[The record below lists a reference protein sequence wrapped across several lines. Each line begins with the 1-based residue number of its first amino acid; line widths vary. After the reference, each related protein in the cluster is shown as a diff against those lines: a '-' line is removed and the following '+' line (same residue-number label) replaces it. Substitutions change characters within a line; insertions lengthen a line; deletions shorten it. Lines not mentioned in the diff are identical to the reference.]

1 MAAEELEA
9 QMGLG
14 ITFSVGVGQ
23 ATIRTVWVDA
33 GDVPDTVSKWQS
45 YVDLVQI
52 LQEIGMCQ
60 VMFNPNTHGPNDECF
75 MVGMSDLVLQHT
87 PPAFFGSLILFWPIC
102 QVPY

>member
-33 GDVPDTVSKWQS
+33 GDVPDTMSKCQS
-45 YVDLVQI
+45 FVDLVQI
-52 LQEIGMCQ
+52 LWESGMHQ
-60 VMFNPNTHGPNDECF
+60 GVWGRQRLSNSRKECR
-75 MVGMSDLVLQHT
+75 
-87 PPAFFGSLILFWPIC
+87 
-102 QVPY
+102 